1 MKNRELKFRI
11 WSGIKRDWLNSC
23 VIGDNGIPLLLY
35 VEVNDDKNIH
45 NRVYT
50 IENLN
55 PVIQQYTGLLDKS
68 GKEIYEGDII
78 ETHIFDGETLS
89 EYKYVLMVYWDD
101 LFNQWWAKDK
111 NLDPYLCQRFPFYG
125 GRYEILLEKTEI
137 VGNIF
142 ENKDLLK
149 SSILEN

>member
-35 VEVNDDKNIH
+35 VEVTDDKNIH

-55 PVIQQYTGLLDKS
+55 PVIQQYTGLLDKKD
-68 GKEIYEGDII
+68 KEIYEGDIVQFNDDFI
-78 ETHIFDGETLS
+78 S
-89 EYKYVLMVYWDD
+89 EIIWCEEDAAFQVKRIDKPGGAFL
-101 LFNQWWAKDK
+101 NQ
-111 NLDPYLCQRFPFYG
+111 NY
-125 GRYEILLEKTEI
+125 ILNFQI

-142 ENKDLLK
+142 ENPELLK
-149 SSILEN
+149 NEN